1 MINQYKLSAIKDKGF
16 GIIATADIPKGT
28 LVLKSTLIRLT
39 EKDWDAIKGNI
50 IAKYVYTNIEGNRKV
65 HFLCLG
71 DAAFANHSNSP
82 NLAKKFIVKTIPNYV
97 ILTSIDDVKNG
108 DELCISYTN
117 PGYYDLT

>member
-50 IAKYVYTNIEGNRKV
+50 IAKYVYTHIEGSRKV

-82 NLAKKFIVKTIPNYV
+82 NLAKKIIVKTMPNYV
-97 ILTSIDDVKNG
+97 VLTSIDDVKNG

-117 PGYYDLT
+117 PSYYNLT